1 MTRMSASRL
10 RYKGSNTKLSNPTS
24 PSLSV
29 GLNFEQNSS
38 HWAATSSCQ
47 QVQMERL
54 SGSSSAF
61 CLRADA
67 PKGGCESTLAA
78 SRAGTKRDR
87 RVCALSRDGLN
98 DVTQQPNGSHSAR
111 PFIHSHSTSAAG
123 AIMTCDGRER
133 FACLLAAAAS
143 FAAGSLHS
151 LLVASLIHKFV
162 PVSSARSPHRRRRR
176 VSAGRLLLL
185 HAPSLRCQPT
195 RCALLRACA
204 LWSCRLHFLF
214 CLSDIY
220 IEPDSGSTHLAFGK
234 GRDRNEA
241 LNYLFAL

>member
-1 MTRMSASRL
+1 
-10 RYKGSNTKLSNPTS
+10 
-24 PSLSV
+24 
-29 GLNFEQNSS
+29 
-38 HWAATSSCQ
+38 
-47 QVQMERL
+47 MERL

-61 CLRADA
+61 CLGLTRARR
-67 PKGGCESTLAA
+67 KVAA
-78 SRAGTKRDR
+78 SRPWR
-87 RVCALSRDGLN
+87 RPGPEQSETGECAPPALSRDGLN

-133 FACLLAAAAS
+133 FACLPAGLAAAS

-176 VSAGRLLLL
+176 VSAGRLLL
-185 HAPSLRCQPT
+185 HAPSLLPAAT

-204 LWSCRLHFLF
+204 L
-214 CLSDIY
+214 
-220 IEPDSGSTHLAFGK
+220 
-234 GRDRNEA
+234 
-241 LNYLFAL
+241 